1 MTKKEKEILKWIID
15 RSWDNK
21 ANPRTIA
28 AALAELFPDDI
39 KELNKEFEEMKKE
52 CDKEKKNNEDTI

>member
-1 MTKKEKEILKWIID
+1 MTKKDKEVLKWIID
-15 RSWDNK
+15 RSWDKK

-28 AALAELFPDDI
+28 AAIAELFPDDI

-52 CDKEKKNNEDTI
+52 CDKEN

>member
-15 RSWDNK
+15 RSWDKK

-28 AALAELFPDDI
+28 AALAELFSDDI

-52 CDKEKKNNEDTI
+52 CDKEN

>member
-15 RSWDNK
+15 RSWDKK

-52 CDKEKKNNEDTI
+52 CDRENNENTI